1 MSQIKVYPPRPSRS
15 TPHNPL
21 PQTIQTPAGI
31 ALLELQGT
39 INLPEGSVDAE
50 GKATTSVPVG
60 KIVFPDYHPETQ
72 EEGST
77 AWMKR
82 VYFYVGE
89 HQRLAGEVKKLPKA
103 LAVVRRKEETGSGPE
118 HLEVVEIV
126 KYKLVF
132 SQRPEPVNTDIF

>member
-1 MSQIKVYPPRPSRS
+1 M
-15 TPHNPL
+15 
-21 PQTIQTPAGI
+21 IQTPAGT

-39 INLPEGSVDAE
+39 VNLPEGSIDAD
-50 GKATTSVPVG
+50 GKATSSVPVG
-60 KIVFPDYHPETQ
+60 RIVFPDYHPETQ

-82 VYFYVGE
+82 VYLYVGR
-89 HQRLAGEVKKLPKA
+89 HQRLAGEVKKLPKD
-103 LAVVRRKEETGSGPE
+103 LAVVRRKGEPGADPE

-132 SQRPEPVNTDIF
+132 SQRPEPVNTEIA